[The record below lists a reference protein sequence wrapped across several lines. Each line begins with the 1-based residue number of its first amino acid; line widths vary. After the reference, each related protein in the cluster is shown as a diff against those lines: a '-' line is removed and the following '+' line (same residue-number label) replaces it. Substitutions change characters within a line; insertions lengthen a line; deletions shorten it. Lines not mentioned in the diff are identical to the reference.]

1 MHVCRGGVGVASLGG
16 YLFAIGGHDGRT
28 YLNTAEMYCPKF
40 NTWTMVASMNTSRAG
55 AGVVTCPLTSLGL
68 KFMNSA
74 PSRPESFGSLW
85 PFSVQIHFVHKIALS
100 VHEVYVIMSNYTVTT
115 FISQQKYYGCMSV
128 VLLVSVQIIHGFI
141 KIYYDNNKS
150 DGKSRDS

>member
-55 AGVVTCPLTSLGL
+55 AGVVSCPPTSLGL
-68 KFMNSA
+68 KFMNSV
-74 PSRPESFGSLW
+74 PSRPESFGSL
-85 PFSVQIHFVHKIALS
+85 
-100 VHEVYVIMSNYTVTT
+100 
-115 FISQQKYYGCMSV
+115 
-128 VLLVSVQIIHGFI
+128 
-141 KIYYDNNKS
+141 
-150 DGKSRDS
+150 